1 MARWAFPRPPGRLLR
16 VAIATRTDRDVQY
29 CLKYCTRSGQTT
41 SVQAMDRD
49 EIAARIPRAGRRR
62 TRAMEAKRDAS
73 AELAELI
80 PLARKAGIG
89 VTEIVRLSGMSPRG
103 VYDMVERQ
111 S

>member
-16 VAIATRTDRDVQY
+16 ATRVARTDHDVQY
-29 CLKYCTRSGQTT
+29 CLKYCTCSGQTT
-41 SVQAMDRD
+41 SVPPMDRD
-49 EIAARIPRAGRRR
+49 EIAARIARAGRRR

-103 VYDMVERQ
+103 VYDMLEQ

>member
-1 MARWAFPRPPGRLLR
+1 
-16 VAIATRTDRDVQY
+16 
-29 CLKYCTRSGQTT
+29 
-41 SVQAMDRD
+41 MDRD
-49 EIAARIPRAGRRR
+49 EIAARIARAGRRR

-80 PLARKAGIG
+80 PLARRAGIG

-103 VYDMVERQ
+103 VYDMLERQ

>member
-1 MARWAFPRPPGRLLR
+1 M
-16 VAIATRTDRDVQY
+16 DMQY
-29 CLKYCTRSGQTT
+29 CMKYCTRSGQTT
-41 SVQAMDRD
+41 SVPAMDRD
-49 EIAARIPRAGRRR
+49 EIAARIARAGRRR

-103 VYDMVERQ
+103 VYDMLEHRT
-111 S
+111 